1 MNMSNIFAQ
10 QKNIDDLSEI
20 EDTVNRLD
28 SMLNKEKSQL
38 DYIDEEMDYI
48 MKRNGS
54 SKKKRKDRKTPK
66 FWIEPIPVVVF
77 ACNRP
82 ESVRVHLEKLIKL
95 RPSKYRFPITVSQ
108 DCDNTQVTYQI
119 KKFGNQVEYVKH
131 SPGIDANISIPAKFE
146 KFRLYYYISRHYKLA
161 LRHIFS
167 KHNYSTVIITEGL
180 GWMMTRRTWN
190 ELEPTWPDGFWDEYM
205 REPAQ
210 RKGRQCI
217 RPEISRTAMMKYGR
231 FGVSKGQFL
240 RSHISKIKL
249 NEAFIDFSTLDL
261 DYLLPEP
268 FKKSMEEEV
277 EKALLIDI
285 ASITSDTWKPEKE
298 HVKMKIMYTGRNDFI
313 EIAKAIGLMS
323 DFKIGVPRTAYDGIV
338 TCVYNNTRI
347 FLVPDRSKVL
357 KYDPSW

>member
-1 MNMSNIFAQ
+1 MRESKVITVIFIVIYFSYNLFLQMNMSNIFAQ

-108 DCDNTQVTYQI
+108 DCDNTQVTDQI

-131 SPGIDANISIPAKFE
+131 SPGIDANISIPSKFE
-146 KFRLYYYISRHYKLA
+146 KFRPYYYISRHYKLA

-167 KHNYSTVIITEGL
+167 KHNYTTVIITE
-180 GWMMTRRTWN
+180 
-190 ELEPTWPDGFWDEYM
+190 D
-205 REPAQ
+205 
-210 RKGRQCI
+210 
-217 RPEISRTAMMKYGR
+217 
-231 FGVSKGQFL
+231 
-240 RSHISKIKL
+240 
-249 NEAFIDFSTLDL
+249 DL
-261 DYLLPEP
+261 DIASDFFSFFSSTRYLLEKDPTLYCVSAWNDNGKEP

-298 HVKMKIMYTGRNDFI
+298 NVKMKIMYTGRNDFI
-313 EIAKAIGLMS
+313 ETAKAIGLMS

-338 TCVYNNTRI
+338 TCVYKNTRI